1 MKKSIKALAIVTAV
15 AAALAL
21 TGCISTP
28 GAIID
33 KSKPMSQDGYTIVG
47 PEVQAEQWS
56 LVILGIPISNVMGSP
71 SQKMYRS
78 CLKKAGNGAD
88 ALIEYSM
95 DTSMIILGPLGTITR
110 QTMTGTP
117 VKTK

>member
-1 MKKSIKALAIVTAV
+1 MKKSMKALAV
-15 AAALAL
+15 AAAAAAVLTL

-28 GAIID
+28 GSIID
-33 KSKPMSQDGYTIVG
+33 KSKPMSQDGYTVVG

-56 LVILGIPISNVMGSP
+56 IVLLGIPISNVMGSP
-71 SQKMYRS
+71 SQKMYKK
-78 CLKKAGNGAD
+78 CLEKAGNGAD